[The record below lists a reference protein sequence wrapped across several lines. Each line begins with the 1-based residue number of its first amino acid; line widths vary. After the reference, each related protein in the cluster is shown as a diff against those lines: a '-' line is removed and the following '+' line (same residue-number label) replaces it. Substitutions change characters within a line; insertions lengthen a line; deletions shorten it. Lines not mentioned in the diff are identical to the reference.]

1 MAAQP
6 LTFHVSTRPEGGRSG
21 KRNQRQTHGKGKF
34 SGNYKSAEKK
44 KTLGEV
50 MTFRVDKRTTSQEE
64 DAWQQRH
71 SQNTRPSSQLQTGS
85 GRFAA
90 LADDSDEEQPVV
102 ESQKFPSIS
111 SKPLANP
118 LPYGKM
124 IRRTTKAQAPPP
136 LVLRTPTVSVAQPKP
151 VAAATKPTKR
161 VSFAEISKPEA
172 PKKPTE
178 QVVFD
183 ITSDFADDWADMVE
197 DDQSSSNVAT
207 PDWAMSEEEK
217 AAKQRDS
224 ISALQD
230 EMATGWED

>member
-1 MAAQP
+1 
-6 LTFHVSTRPEGGRSG
+6 
-21 KRNQRQTHGKGKF
+21 
-34 SGNYKSAEKK
+34 
-44 KTLGEV
+44 
-50 MTFRVDKRTTSQEE
+50 MT
-64 DAWQQRH
+64 QQRH

-90 LADDSDEEQPVV
+90 LAYDSDEEQPVV

-111 SKPLANP
+111 SKPLPKP
-118 LPYGKM
+118 LPYGRM
-124 IRRTTKAQAPPP
+124 ISRTTKAQAPPP

-161 VSFAEISKPEA
+161 VSFAETAKSEA
-172 PKKPTE
+172 PKKPAE
-178 QVVFD
+178 PVVFD